1 MPTGEALLSGY
12 YLNELLLR
20 LLARDDPHPS
30 LFDVYRQTVHVLAGG
45 VSSTTAPALR
55 AFELLL
61 LQDVGLLPALDMQT
75 MSLQP
80 LDENTL
86 YELVPEGGLRSLPHD
101 DAHQRHALPGLQ
113 WQSLQAAMDSS
124 MPFTATLRM
133 CAEWPA
139 EWRSQLQAQLRA
151 LLHVHCGVGSLR
163 TRQIM
168 MDIQSL

>member
-1 MPTGEALLSGY
+1 
-12 YLNELLLR
+12 
-20 LLARDDPHPS
+20 
-30 LFDVYRQTVHVLAGG
+30 
-45 VSSTTAPALR
+45 
-55 AFELLL
+55 L
-61 LQDVGLLPALDMQT
+61 LQDAGLLPALDVQT

-80 LDENTL
+80 LNEDSL

-101 DAHQRHALPGLQ
+101 EDGQRHALPGLQ
-113 WQSLQAAMDSS
+113 WQSLQAAMTSS
-124 MPFTATLRM
+124 VPFTATLRM

-139 EWRSQLQAQLRA
+139 EWRGQLQSQLRA